1 MSAFRKSRRRLKA
14 HDRGDNR
21 HVKSVAWAR
30 KVARISSA
38 SHSGKEPKIEQEVVR
53 IDVEPLP
60 YDRSAERPSLA
71 EQIAAW
77 ARRGGVA

>member
-1 MSAFRKSRRRLKA
+1 MSTFRKSRRRLKA

-38 SHSGKEPKIEQEVVR
+38 SHDGRKPKSEREVVR
-53 IDVEPLP
+53 ADVEPLA

-77 ARRGGVA
+77 ARRGDA